1 MAIAMAP
8 GTQAHDA
15 LFKAVFSSTEDARGL
30 LASVL
35 PEEVVAAVDW
45 STLTLEPGSYID
57 AALRQSHSDLL
68 FRVQAKGDRP
78 LLLYVLVEHQSKPDA
93 WMPQRL
99 HEYIGR
105 IWARWRTEHPGP
117 VVLPP
122 VLPIVVHHGAGGW
135 RHAVSLAELYALD
148 AAQQAA
154 FAVHLPALRFVLYD
168 LGIEPEEA
176 VARRGLT
183 ALGKLALL
191 CLKLARRSPNIL
203 VDLTPWLYL
212 FAGVLA
218 APDGVRALARVL
230 IYILQATSVP
240 PEEVPALIEERF
252 GDRGREAFMLT
263 GAQQL
268 VEQGRAE
275 GRVEGQAELLLVQL
289 RVRFGE
295 VAPEVVTRVRSAKP
309 AELERWAARILSAT
323 RVSELFGAR

>member
-1 MAIAMAP
+1 MAP
-8 GTQAHDA
+8 GTQPHDA

-30 LASVL
+30 LASLL

-45 STLTLEPGSYID
+45 STLTLQPGSYID

-68 FRVQAKGDRP
+68 FRVQAMVDRP
-78 LLLYVLVEHQSKPDA
+78 LLLYVLVEHQSEPDP

-105 IWARWRTEHPGP
+105 IWARWRREHPRP

-135 RHAVSLAELYALD
+135 HKAVSLAELYALD
-148 AAQQAA
+148 AAQEAA
-154 FAVHLPALRFVLYD
+154 FAAHLPALRFVLYD

-176 VARRGLT
+176 VARRRLT
-183 ALGKLALL
+183 ALSKLALL
-191 CLKLARRSPNIL
+191 CLKLARGSAHIL
-203 VDLTPWLYL
+203 VHLTPWLHL
-212 FAGVLA
+212 FAAVLA
-218 APDGVRALARVL
+218 APDGVRALSRIL
-230 IYILQATSVP
+230 IYILQTTSVP
-240 PEEVPALIEERF
+240 PEEVPGLIEERF

-268 VEQGRAE
+268 VER
-275 GRVEGQAELLLVQL
+275 GRVEGQAELLLVQI

-295 VAPEVVTRVRSAKP
+295 VTPEVVSRVRSAEP
-309 AELERWAARILSAT
+309 AELERWAARILSVT
-323 RVSELFGAR
+323 SLSELFGAP